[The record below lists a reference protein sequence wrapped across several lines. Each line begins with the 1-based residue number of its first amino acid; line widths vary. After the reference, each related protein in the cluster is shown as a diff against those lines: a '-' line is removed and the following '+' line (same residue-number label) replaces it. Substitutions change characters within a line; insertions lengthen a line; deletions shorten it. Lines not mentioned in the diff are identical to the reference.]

1 MDIKIYY
8 NPRTLLDAAGV
19 GWVWDVVFLII
30 LIGLTLSFVSEVFK
44 IQKKEKPDFI
54 GVVWKTVFIVLM
66 YSFLPQ
72 IIAGTMSFVSS
83 TVSSQELD
91 AEFYK
96 AFSMFSVNL
105 ASSGTV
111 ATKIPDGCPQNID
124 VTLMNAGIQFVS
136 SYSFQYFAKLF
147 LFILMVTVWVVKEV
161 IFSWGWPVMM
171 SINMIGLCS
180 ALVMPAFPGQ
190 TFGSLGSF
198 FKSVAALSL
207 WPVLYSV
214 FIIIT
219 GEALA
224 VTFRITQKTLVCPT
238 VYQVG
243 RDTVTSM
250 SGIVF
255 MAGSVAMIPYF
266 SNKIV
271 HSSQAG
277 ELISGIK
284 ETRFVKILT
293 QKVNR

>member
-1 MDIKIYY
+1 MDIVIYY
-8 NPRTLLDAAGV
+8 NPRTLLNAAGV

-54 GVVWKTVFIVLM
+54 GVIWKTVFIVLS

-72 IIAGTMSFVSS
+72 MIAGTMNFVNS

-91 AEFYK
+91 IEFYK
-96 AFSMFSVNL
+96 AFSMFSANL
-105 ASSGTV
+105 TSAGTISSE
-111 ATKIPDGCPQNID
+111 IPDGCPKNID

-161 IFSWGWPVMM
+161 VFSWGWGVLM

-190 TFGSLGSF
+190 GFGSLGSF
-198 FKSVAALSL
+198 FRSVASLSL

-219 GEALA
+219 GDSL
-224 VTFRITQKTLVCPT
+224 VNTFRITQKTLSCPT
-238 VYQVG
+238 VYEVG

-250 SGIVF
+250 SGIIF
-255 MAGSVAMIPYF
+255 MAGGIALIPYF
-266 SNKIV
+266 SGKIV

-277 ELISGIK
+277 GFISGIK
-284 ETRFVKILT
+284 ETRLVKIMF